1 MFGFKG
7 LTVFSCRERV
17 LILRYGEYE
26 VNRKVENNYENEN
39 EESPY
44 NEHVP
49 CPV

>member
-7 LTVFSCRERV
+7 LTVFSCTERV

-26 VNRKVENNYENEN
+26 VNRKVENNDENEN